1 MTDSGGAIRAGGG
14 DRLYRQLFTEMIAGV
29 AVHEIIVDESGKPV
43 DYRFLEVNPEFE
55 KLTGLLAS
63 DIVGRRARE
72 VIPDIEPDWIER
84 YGRVALTGIPEQFE
98 SYSAGLGRQFL
109 VRAFRPAPGQFAALF
124 FDVTER
130 TKAEANLRERNA
142 FTETIIASAGEGLIV
157 YDRDLRFVVWNPVME
172 EMTGLSAGQVLGGT
186 AHELFPEV
194 MAAGVGGDIA
204 RALTGESPTSR
215 EYEYVVP
222 GTGRRGWVVQTNR
235 PHRNAGGEV
244 VGVVSSVRDITARHE
259 IDAALRRSEEQ
270 FRAIFDSVGDA
281 VAIYESDG
289 HFVEV
294 NRVMCERLGYSRAEL
309 LTMSPMDIDA
319 PESAAFM
326 RGRVAT
332 IMKEGQAL
340 FEVTHVRRDGTRI
353 PTEIVSRRIDFL
365 GHPAILTVQ
374 RDISERKRSEEALHE
389 QARFL
394 QQLIDAIPIPITA
407 KDRDGRI
414 RLSNSA
420 FAEGPGLAQAPI
432 IGRTLAELGIPS
444 APLHETKDAAVLR
457 GEPAQVYE
465 ASMAYG
471 DGSVQRLM
479 ITKAPLKAEDGRI
492 TGIATAAIDITA
504 RFEAEQELRRS
515 EARFRTLFECA
526 GDAIFIGDLT
536 GRFFEANQTACD
548 RLGYRK
554 EELVGM
560 SVSDIDSPE
569 QAARVPE
576 RIAALR
582 QMGSLSF
589 ETTHVRRDGSRIPV
603 EMISTMIEL
612 GGQPAVLSI
621 ARDISDRKKAES
633 ERTTLEA
640 QLRQSQKMEGIGQLA
655 GGIAHDFNN
664 LLTAIGGYA
673 SLALGDLDHGED
685 AREDIEQIQHAAD
698 RAASLTRQLLAFAR
712 RTVLQPEV
720 VDLGARVRGLEPM
733 LRRLLGEDVSLLT
746 VTPSGHG
753 AVLADPGQMEQ
764 VIVNLAV
771 NARDAMPG
779 GGVLTIETGEMDLDA
794 EHAQGHALAGP
805 GHYATLTV
813 SDTGVGMTEETL
825 SHVFEPFFTTK
836 GPGKGT
842 GLGLATVYGIVRQ
855 SGGSVAAESEP
866 GRGSSFTVFLPLVA
880 ADSGPGP
887 ELRQI
892 PNPDTTRAGTVLV
905 VEDDDAVRGFATRVL
920 EQAGYR
926 VLAAAGGIAA
936 LEISREATVDLL
948 LTDVVMPTMSGR
960 EVADRLT
967 SIAPGVRVLFVSG
980 HDENAIVRQGVL
992 DPSIRYLAKPFT
1004 ADGLIGAVDDVLATP
1019 PE

>member
-1 MTDSGGAIRAGGG
+1 
-14 DRLYRQLFTEMIAGV
+14 
-29 AVHEIIVDESGKPV
+29 
-43 DYRFLEVNPEFE
+43 
-55 KLTGLLAS
+55 
-63 DIVGRRARE
+63 
-72 VIPDIEPDWIER
+72 
-84 YGRVALTGIPEQFE
+84 
-98 SYSAGLGRQFL
+98 
-109 VRAFRPAPGQFAALF
+109 
-124 FDVTER
+124 
-130 TKAEANLRERNA
+130 
-142 FTETIIASAGEGLIV
+142 
-157 YDRDLRFVVWNPVME
+157 
-172 EMTGLSAGQVLGGT
+172 
-186 AHELFPEV
+186 
-194 MAAGVGGDIA
+194 
-204 RALTGESPTSR
+204 
-215 EYEYVVP
+215 
-222 GTGRRGWVVQTNR
+222 
-235 PHRNAGGEV
+235 
-244 VGVVSSVRDITARHE
+244 
-259 IDAALRRSEEQ
+259 
-270 FRAIFDSVGDA
+270 
-281 VAIYESDG
+281 
-289 HFVEV
+289 
-294 NRVMCERLGYSRAEL
+294 
-309 LTMSPMDIDA
+309 
-319 PESAAFM
+319 
-326 RGRVAT
+326 
-332 IMKEGQAL
+332 
-340 FEVTHVRRDGTRI
+340 
-353 PTEIVSRRIDFL
+353 
-365 GHPAILTVQ
+365 
-374 RDISERKRSEEALHE
+374 
-389 QARFL
+389 
-394 QQLIDAIPIPITA
+394 
-407 KDRDGRI
+407 
-414 RLSNSA
+414 
-420 FAEGPGLAQAPI
+420 
-432 IGRTLAELGIPS
+432 
-444 APLHETKDAAVLR
+444 
-457 GEPAQVYE
+457 
-465 ASMAYG
+465 
-471 DGSVQRLM
+471 
-479 ITKAPLKAEDGRI
+479 
-492 TGIATAAIDITA
+492 
-504 RFEAEQELRRS
+504 
-515 EARFRTLFECA
+515 LFECA

-936 LEISREATVDLL
+936 LEIAREATVDLL